1 MTTAILT
8 MLHLQDKMNCKVHPN
23 WVEQNYEW
31 YRAIWVE
38 CAELMDHVGYKWW
51 KHQETDIEQVRL
63 EVIDIWHFGLSAM
76 FDSTKDFEMMA
87 SLINEAVATHVPMDL
102 DIRRATE
109 ALAQHSLETGGFSV
123 TLFWNLLS
131 AVGLDFDQLYRSY
144 VGKNVLNFFR
154 QDHGYKDGSYR
165 KQWAGREDN
174 EHLVELVA
182 SLDAGSEQ
190 FADDLYRALAD
201 RYAETAN

>member
-87 SLINEAVATHVPMDL
+87 SLINEAIATHVPMDL

>member
-1 MTTAILT
+1 
-8 MLHLQDKMNCKVHPN
+8 
-23 WVEQNYEW
+23 
-31 YRAIWVE
+31 
-38 CAELMDHVGYKWW
+38 
-51 KHQETDIEQVRL
+51 
-63 EVIDIWHFGLSAM
+63 M

-87 SLINEAVATHVPMDL
+87 SLINEAIATHVPLDL

>member
-87 SLINEAVATHVPMDL
+87 SLINEAIGTHVPMDL

>member
-1 MTTAILT
+1 

-87 SLINEAVATHVPMDL
+87 SLINEAIATHVPMDL

-190 FADDLYRALAD
+190 VADDLYRALAD

>member
-1 MTTAILT
+1 MIPTILT
-8 MLHLQDKMNCKVHPN
+8 MLHLQDKMNCKVHPA

-31 YRAIWVE
+31 YRAIWIE

-87 SLINEAVATHVPMDL
+87 SIINEAIATHEPLDL

-109 ALAQHSLETGGFSV
+109 ALAQNSLETGGFSV

-131 AVGLDFDQLYRSY
+131 AAGLDFDQLYRSY

-182 SLDAGSEQ
+182 TLDAGSEQ
-190 FADDLYRALAD
+190 FADDLYLALAN

>member
-1 MTTAILT
+1 MIPAILT
-8 MLHLQDKMNCKVHPN
+8 MLHLQDKMNCKVHPD

-76 FDSTKDFEMMA
+76 FDSTKDFKMMA
-87 SLINEAVATHVPMDL
+87 SNINEAIAAHEPLDL

-109 ALAQHSLETGGFSV
+109 ALAQNSLETGGFSV
-123 TLFWNLLS
+123 ALFWNLLS
-131 AVGLDFDQLYRSY
+131 AAGLDFDQLYRSY

-182 SLDAGSEQ
+182 CLDAGSEQ
-190 FADDLYRALAD
+190 FADDLYTALAD
-201 RYAETAN
+201 RYAQTAN

>member
-87 SLINEAVATHVPMDL
+87 GLINEAVATHVPMDL